1 MPQHE
6 NKPCPRCNQTFE
18 CKVGN
23 IAECQ
28 CSSVTLSYEE
38 RVFIEGKYTDCL
50 CAECLQT
57 LQFQYKLHRNH
68 IFRF

>member
-6 NKPCPRCNQTFE
+6 TKKCARCTHDFE

-28 CSSVTLSYEE
+28 CNRVTLTYEE
-38 RVFIEGKYTDCL
+38 RVFIEEKYTDCL
-50 CAECLQT
+50 CGEYLQT
-57 LQFQYKLHRNH
+57 LQFQYRLYRNH

>member
-1 MPQHE
+1 MPHHE
-6 NKPCPRCNQTFE
+6 NKKCPRCNRVFE

-28 CSSVTLSYEE
+28 CSSLQLTYEE
-38 RVFIEGKYTDCL
+38 RVFIEGQYLDCL
-50 CAECLQT
+50 CAKCLET
-57 LQFQYKLHRNH
+57 LQFQYRLHRHN